1 MELRRDMFDR
11 AKAKM
16 LKDLDITKLLYKM
29 QKFTILKQIILK
41 SHQARLIKL
50 FKENTLNYVE
60 EKK

>member
-1 MELRRDMFDR
+1 MFDR